1 MLHVPDAATIATL
14 RWLEKILGRK
24 CGGST
29 GTNVYGALTL
39 IAQMLK
45 NQQQGCVVSM
55 ICDSGERYLNSY
67 NNDEWVRQQTLDLAP
82 YTRQLDNFMQTGS
95 LN

>member
-1 MLHVPDAATIATL
+1 
-14 RWLEKILGRK
+14 
-24 CGGST
+24 
-29 GTNVYGALTL
+29 
-39 IAQMLK
+39 MLK